1 MMKNIFT
8 LGAILVA
15 GFLSACHSGEKSQLS
30 VIQVGDASGVA
41 EIRVVGYDGVDSRNR
56 YFVAAGRNLHV
67 VTGCQSLAELDAL
80 LDTKTGPNLDN
91 KDLLTLTAPLEDNSQ
106 FILRSELSCHGEF
119 LPRNYDSKS
128 ENDPIL
134 YIDNNRYFLG
144 TGEAGEYYSIDS
156 TAAGC
161 VYNFANQL
169 FGFEKRSPYLSFGRP
184 EDATQVLDLSCASA
198 DTTKYRLSVF
208 KPDPARPVPF
218 GALVFLGYQ
227 DVDSK
232 GEKVDTIV
240 RFHRINGQLIKFA
253 SPEYEALIS
262 ELTTQYKIKAE
273 DIKSASIAEVSRN
286 ADKVFFDYCQGAC
299 TAFQPKMETL
309 VVRPAPRL
317 AALPA
322 APVVNTLPDV
332 ELDAQQAAEAKLDK
346 LNSYRFVGCDDLM
359 KKVGLA
365 GSSREWF
372 STVRAQLMGQRKVNG
387 SVFACP
393 KVAQQVSCEKILDRS
408 LYTVADFNKVL
419 EDKTRCPSGTTQQV
433 IKLDSNVVVEGVDP
447 IRIGSNV
454 GYSDTRFQPLVP
466 SDTRALTYRYL
477 CASKDKCMPATPT
490 DVRTFTISGRKNVLI
505 QGVELKAAVNSG
517 SFLADNE
524 SSTLRFSGIEV
535 NDGAVLTLLKSSIK
549 RSEYKNRNL
558 WHMGSR
564 ILTTLTDENGLP
576 LQNVERS
583 KLYCLDCGIE
593 VENIAVDATDS
604 QVFIQGREKEAAVQ
618 GTNTAL
624 ALRGSTEVLTAK
636 TRLTGDNLALMGATS
651 RQFIKDSQLQ
661 ITGNTLV
668 KPVAAFKFLSRS
680 VNQPFT
686 LELQN
691 NAISGLPAEQVS
703 NFQFADF
710 SGSDGTAVLQMGPGQ
725 FSRLSED
732 RKQNLPVSDDE
743 VGYFLRCSGKG
754 KLIYKFKNYCQ

>member
-1 MMKNIFT
+1 MKNIFT
-8 LGAILVA
+8 LGAILAA
-15 GFLSACHSGEKSQLS
+15 GFMSACHSEDTSRLN

-41 EIRVVGYDGVDSRNR
+41 EIRVVGYDTVDSKNR

-67 VTGCQSLAELDAL
+67 VTGCKSLGELDAL
-80 LDTKTGPNLDN
+80 LDTKTGADLPN
-91 KDLLTLTAPLEDNSQ
+91 KDILTLTAPTEDNSQ
-106 FILRSELSCHGEF
+106 LILRSELSCHGEF
-119 LPRNYDSKS
+119 LPRDYDSKT

-144 TGEAGEYYSIDS
+144 TGEVGEYYSIDS

-161 VYNFANQL
+161 VYNFANKL
-169 FGFEKRSPYLSFGRP
+169 FGFEKRTPYLAFGRP
-184 EDATQVLDLSCASA
+184 EDATQVLDLSCASS
-198 DTTKYRLSVF
+198 DSTKYRLSVF
-208 KPDPARPVPF
+208 KPDRPLPF

-232 GEKVDTIV
+232 GEKVDSIL
-240 RFHRINGQLIKFA
+240 RFHRINGQLITFGNPDYN
-253 SPEYEALIS
+253 SLIN
-262 ELTTQYKIKAE
+262 ELTAQYKIKPE
-273 DIKSASIAEVSRN
+273 DIKFVNNAEVLRN
-286 ADKVFFDYCQGAC
+286 ADKVFFDYCVGTC
-299 TAFQPKMETL
+299 TTFQPKLETL
-309 VVRPAPRL
+309 VIRPRAALAP
-317 AALPA
+317 LPA

-346 LNSYRFVGCDDLM
+346 VNSYRFVGCDDLM
-359 KKVGLA
+359 KKIGLS

-393 KVAQQVSCEKILDRS
+393 KVAQQISCEKVLDRS

-447 IRIGSNV
+447 IRVGSNV

-466 SDTRALTYRYL
+466 SDTRSLTYRFL

-505 QGVELKAAVNSG
+505 QGVELKAAINSG
-517 SFLADNE
+517 SFLSDNE
-524 SSTLRFSGIEV
+524 SSSLRFSGIEV

-558 WHMGSR
+558 WNTGSR
-564 ILTTLTDENGLP
+564 ILTTLTDENGFP
-576 LQNVERS
+576 IQNVERS

-604 QVFIQGREKEAAVQ
+604 QVFIQGREKEATVQ
-618 GTNTAL
+618 GTNVAL
-624 ALRGSTEVLTAK
+624 ALRGSAEVLTAK
-636 TRLTGDNLALMGATS
+636 TKVQGDNLSLMGATS

-754 KLIYKFKNYCQ
+754 KLIFKFKNYCQ

>member
-1 MMKNIFT
+1 MKNIFT
-8 LGAILVA
+8 LGAILAA
-15 GFLSACHSGEKSQLS
+15 GFMSACHSEDTSRLN

-41 EIRVVGYDGVDSRNR
+41 EIRVVGYDTVDSKNR

-67 VTGCQSLAELDAL
+67 VTGCKSLGELDAL
-80 LDTKTGPNLDN
+80 LDTKTGADLPN
-91 KDLLTLTAPLEDNSQ
+91 KDILTLTAPTEDNSQ
-106 FILRSELSCHGEF
+106 LILRSELSCHGEF
-119 LPRNYDSKS
+119 LPRDYDSKT

-144 TGEAGEYYSIDS
+144 TGEVGEYYSIDS

-169 FGFEKRSPYLSFGRP
+169 FGFEKRTPYLAFGRP
-184 EDATQVLDLSCASA
+184 EDATQVLDLSCASS
-198 DTTKYRLSVF
+198 DSTKYRLSVF
-208 KPDPARPVPF
+208 KPDRPLPF

-232 GEKVDTIV
+232 GEKVDSIL
-240 RFHRINGQLIKFA
+240 RFHRINGQLITFGNPDYN
-253 SPEYEALIS
+253 SLIN
-262 ELTTQYKIKAE
+262 ELTAQYKIKPE
-273 DIKSASIAEVSRN
+273 DIKFVNNAEVLRN
-286 ADKVFFDYCQGAC
+286 ADKVFFDYCVGTC
-299 TAFQPKMETL
+299 TTFQPKLETL
-309 VVRPAPRL
+309 VIRPRAALAP
-317 AALPA
+317 LPA

-346 LNSYRFVGCDDLM
+346 VNSYRFVGCDDLM
-359 KKVGLA
+359 KKIGLS

-393 KVAQQVSCEKILDRS
+393 KVAQQISCEKVLDRS

-447 IRIGSNV
+447 IRVGSNV

-466 SDTRALTYRYL
+466 SDTRSLTYRFL

-505 QGVELKAAVNSG
+505 QGVELKAAINSG
-517 SFLADNE
+517 SFLSDNE
-524 SSTLRFSGIEV
+524 SSSLRFSGIEV

-558 WHMGSR
+558 WNTGSR
-564 ILTTLTDENGLP
+564 ILTTLTDENGFP
-576 LQNVERS
+576 IQNVERS

-604 QVFIQGREKEAAVQ
+604 QVFIQGREKEATVQ
-618 GTNTAL
+618 GTNVAL
-624 ALRGSTEVLTAK
+624 ALRGSAEVLTAK
-636 TRLTGDNLALMGATS
+636 TKVQGDNLSLMGATS

-754 KLIYKFKNYCQ
+754 KLIFKFKNYCQ

>member
-1 MMKNIFT
+1 MKNIFT
-8 LGAILVA
+8 LGAILAA
-15 GFLSACHSGEKSQLS
+15 GFLSACHSEDTSRLN

-41 EIRVVGYDGVDSRNR
+41 EIRVVGYDTVDSKNR

-67 VTGCQSLAELDAL
+67 VTGCKSLGELDAL
-80 LDTKTGPNLDN
+80 LDTKTGADLPN
-91 KDLLTLTAPLEDNSQ
+91 KDILTLTAPTEDNSQ
-106 FILRSELSCHGEF
+106 LILRSELSCHGEF
-119 LPRNYDSKS
+119 LPRDYDSKT

-144 TGEAGEYYSIDS
+144 TGEVGEYYSIDS

-169 FGFEKRSPYLSFGRP
+169 FGFEKRTPYLAFGRP
-184 EDATQVLDLSCASA
+184 EDAAQVLDLSCASS
-198 DTTKYRLSVF
+198 DSTKYRLSVF
-208 KPDPARPVPF
+208 KPDRPLPF

-232 GEKVDTIV
+232 GEKVDSIL
-240 RFHRINGQLIKFA
+240 RFHRINGQLITFGNPDYN
-253 SPEYEALIS
+253 SLIN
-262 ELTTQYKIKAE
+262 ELTAQYKIKPE
-273 DIKSASIAEVSRN
+273 DIKFVNNAEVLRN
-286 ADKVFFDYCQGAC
+286 ADKVFFDYCVGTC
-299 TAFQPKMETL
+299 TSFQPKMESL
-309 VVRPAPRL
+309 VIRPRAALAP
-317 AALPA
+317 LPA

-346 LNSYRFVGCDDLM
+346 VNSYRFVGCDDLM
-359 KKVGLA
+359 KKIGLS

-393 KVAQQVSCEKILDRS
+393 KVAQQISCEKVLDRS

-447 IRIGSNV
+447 IRVGSNV

-466 SDTRALTYRYL
+466 SDTRSLTYRFL

-505 QGVELKAAVNSG
+505 QGVELKAAINSG
-517 SFLADNE
+517 SFLSDNE
-524 SSTLRFSGIEV
+524 SSSLRFSGIEV

-558 WHMGSR
+558 WNIGSR
-564 ILTTLTDENGLP
+564 ILTTLTDENGFP
-576 LQNVERS
+576 IQNVERS

-604 QVFIQGREKEAAVQ
+604 QVFIQGREKEATVQ
-618 GTNTAL
+618 GTNVAL
-624 ALRGSTEVLTAK
+624 ALRGSAEVLTAK
-636 TRLTGDNLALMGATS
+636 TKVQGDNLSLMGATS

-754 KLIYKFKNYCQ
+754 KLIFKFKNYCQ

>member
-1 MMKNIFT
+1 MKNILTF
-8 LGAILVA
+8 GAILVSS
-15 GFLSACHSGEKSQLS
+15 FLSACHSGETSQLN

-41 EIRVVGYDGVDSRNR
+41 EIQVVGYDTVDSENR

-67 VTGCQSLAELDAL
+67 VTGCQSLGELDAL
-80 LDTKTGPNLDN
+80 LDTKTGADLPN

-106 FILRSELSCHGEF
+106 LILRSELSCTSEF
-119 LPRNYDSKS
+119 LPRNYDSKT

-134 YIDNNRYFLG
+134 YIDSNRYFLG
-144 TGEAGEYYSIDS
+144 TGEIGEYYSIDS

-169 FGFEKRSPYLSFGRP
+169 FGFEKRTPYLAFGRP
-184 EDATQVLDLSCASA
+184 EDATQILDLSCAST

-208 KPDPARPVPF
+208 KPDRPLPF

-227 DVDSK
+227 DTDSK
-232 GEKVDTIV
+232 GGKVDSIL
-240 RFHRINGQLIKFA
+240 RFHRINGQLITFGNTD
-253 SPEYEALIS
+253 YNTLIS
-262 ELTTQYKIKAE
+262 ELTAHYKIKTE
-273 DIKSASIAEVSRN
+273 DIKFVNNAEVARN
-286 ADKVFFDYCQGAC
+286 GDKVFFDYCLGSC
-299 TAFQPKMETL
+299 TAFQPKIETL
-309 VVRPAPRL
+309 VIRPK
-317 AALPA
+317 AALAPLSM
-322 APVVNTLPDV
+322 APVVNNLPDV
-332 ELDAQQAAEAKLDK
+332 ELDVQQAAEAKLDK
-346 LNSYRFVGCDDLM
+346 SNSYRFLGCDELM
-359 KKVGLA
+359 TKIGLS

-387 SVFACP
+387 SIFACP
-393 KVAQQVSCEKILDRS
+393 MVAQQVSCEKILDRS

-419 EDKTRCPSGTTQQV
+419 EDKNRCPSGTTQQV

-447 IRIGSNV
+447 IRVGSNV

-466 SDTRALTYRYL
+466 SDTRTLTYRFL

-490 DVRTFTISGRKNVLI
+490 DIRTFTVSGRKNVVM
-505 QGVELKAAVNSG
+505 QGVELKAAINSG
-517 SFLADNE
+517 GFLSDNE
-524 SSTLRFSGIEV
+524 SSTLRFSSIEV
-535 NDGAVLTLLKSSIK
+535 NDGAVLVLLKSSIK
-549 RSEYKNRNL
+549 RSDYKNRNL
-558 WHMGSR
+558 WNMGSK
-564 ILTTLTDENGLP
+564 ILTTLTDESGFP

-583 KLYCLDCGIE
+583 KLYCLDCAIE

-604 QVFIQGREKEAAVQ
+604 QVFIQGREKEASVQ

-624 ALRGSTEVLTAK
+624 ALRGSAEVLTAK
-636 TRLTGDNLALMGATS
+636 TKLQSDNLSLMGATS

-668 KPVAAFKFLSRS
+668 KPVAAFRFLSRN
-680 VNQPFT
+680 VTQPFT

-710 SGSDGTAVLQMGPGQ
+710 SGSDGSAVLQMGPGQ

-732 RKQNLPVSDDE
+732 RKQSISVAEAE

-754 KLIYKFKNYCQ
+754 KLIYKFKNYCL